1 MLSFM
6 TQLTHAVSGPT
17 ADPAPSPT
25 DFDLTTR
32 VVPANEDGRYD
43 AELSDR
49 WAALVGT
56 HGGYLV
62 AIATRVAESHVPD
75 RSVRTVT
82 TTFLRPGH
90 AGPATARATTLRHGR
105 SISTVVVDLE
115 QDGRTIATSRLTL
128 VPPVTGTEWRAPV
141 IFDLPPPSE
150 CSRIQERSSSEHF
163 NRVDGCLD
171 PSSLPFSEGDRAMVQ
186 GYMRPIEPRP
196 IDAAWLTMASD
207 WFPPPA
213 FVRVAP
219 PLGGISID
227 LTTHI
232 HRTIATDQHDWLAAR
247 FEIDTRSDGLA
258 VEHGRICT
266 LDGTVL
272 AESFQTRWFAE
283 G

>member
-1 MLSFM
+1 M
-6 TQLTHAVSGPT
+6 TQLKHEELGT
-17 ADPAPSPT
+17 AEPKSAAPT
-25 DFDLTTR
+25 DFDRTTA
-32 VVPANEDGRYD
+32 VVPTDDARRYD
-43 AELSDR
+43 LELSDG
-49 WAALVGT
+49 WTALVGT
-56 HGGYLV
+56 HGGYL
-62 AIATRVAESHVPD
+62 AALTSNVAEAFVPG

-90 AGPATARATTLRHGR
+90 GGPATARATTVRHGR
-105 SISTVVVDLE
+105 TISTVVVDLE
-115 QDGRTIATSRLTL
+115 QDGRTMATSRLTL
-128 VPPVTGTEWRAPV
+128 VPPVTGTEWRTPV

-163 NRVDGCLD
+163 NRVDGYLD
-171 PSSLPFSEGDRAMVQ
+171 PSSLPFSDGERAMVQ

-196 IDAAWLTMASD
+196 IDAAWLAMATD

-227 LTTHI
+227 LTTHV
-232 HRTIATDQHDWLAAR
+232 HRTIATDQYDWLAAR
-247 FEIDTRSDGLA
+247 FEIDTRSAGLA

-283 G
+283 V